1 MAEHFCDHGAYA
13 SALGTTPTWG
23 VPQEGDGSSKDAAT
37 ASAIAS
43 VVFASVPTT
52 GAISMCGASI
62 STSGVIGAANVNAA
76 ANALATNIN
85 ATTAAVSSAAAAGTP
100 QLRNLVFA
108 RGPAGGAPAG
118 TCQIMTRIGSATLNH
133 AANANVAIAQTLSPA
148 ATLSQLA
155 GGSGGC
161 WGWLINPAAMG
172 VASSI
177 AVVAYGALVTNP
189 YASASADA
197 PSVSALPTGADVIY
211 VRTGAGQ
218 TITLPVTQGIG
229 AGQTFSHRIVFDTN
243 TKWTGD
249 SGLGEIT
256 IGISTGGGDVAVR
269 LASNTSGLRRVVQ
282 AIKRG
287 GLRIH
292 YTAGPAFSGNAQL
305 RLYSASGNVSP
316 ALWQGVAF
324 SDVRGAGAAV
334 GASFRFEAGGVF
346 NVRLV
351 DCDYLDQTARSS
363 MTAPLGGTINDGCVA
378 EFDGCSFTFNNTSGA
393 DPGPW
398 WSGTIGPRSA
408 IRLRGCSLGGWAFGK
423 HRVFGPSSV
432 SDAAELSAIGC
443 TGINLGTSYVNLQNG
458 GLAQSGTATYSA
470 ITSAEPGQGYRYEY
484 RNGVVDWNPEAAPA
498 YPTLRALQQD
508 GATKWSIK
516 LDWFSTNNVVNP
528 AAPLTTPRLTAI
540 NRLATAARTVR
551 VDFLS
556 PQALNSFQVVLRV
569 QYVDS
574 GNVVRSES
582 TVGQATALAAS
593 GDTWDGAASYP
604 SHVAYRLQLTSSA
617 AIKQGTELAAWL
629 EMTDSP
635 PGGSGIQVFVDPEVA
650 IS

>member
-1 MAEHFCDHGAYA
+1 MAEFFCDHGAYA
-13 SALGTTPTWG
+13 SNLGSAPAWG
-23 VPQEGDGSSKDAAT
+23 VPQEGDGSSKNAAT
-37 ASAIAS
+37 TSAIAS
-43 VVFASVPTT
+43 VVFTSVPTT
-52 GAISMCGASI
+52 GVISMCGASI
-62 STSGVIGAANVNAA
+62 STSGVIGAASVDAA

-85 ATTAAVSSAAAAGTP
+85 ATTAAVSSAAAVGTP

-148 ATLSQLA
+148 ATLTQLA

-161 WGWLINPAAMG
+161 WGWLINPAALG

-177 AVVAYGALVTNP
+177 TAVNYGTLVANP
-189 YASASADA
+189 YASAASAT
-197 PSVSALPTGADVIY
+197 PSTSALPTGADVIY

-229 AGQTFSHRIVFDTN
+229 AAQTFSHRIVFDTN

-249 SGLGEIT
+249 SGLGEII
-256 IGISTGGGDVAVR
+256 IGISTGGGDVTVR
-269 LASNTSGLRRVVQ
+269 LASNSSGLRRVVQ

-287 GLRIH
+287 GLRIN
-292 YTAGPAFSGNAQL
+292 YTAGPSFSGNALL
-305 RLYSASGNVSP
+305 RLYSASGNASP

-334 GASFRFEAGGVF
+334 GASLRFEAGSIF

-363 MTAPLGGTINDGCVA
+363 IVTPLGGTINDGCVL

-398 WSGTIGPRSA
+398 WSGTLGPRSA
-408 IRLRGCSLGGWAFGK
+408 IRLRGCALSGWAFGK

-432 SDAAELSAIGC
+432 SDAGELSAIGC

-458 GLAQSGTATYSA
+458 TIAQSGTATYAA

-508 GATKWSIK
+508 GATKWAVK
-516 LDWFSTNNVVNP
+516 LDWFSTANVVHP
-528 AAPLTTPRLTAI
+528 AAPLTTPRLTVI
-540 NRLATAARTVR
+540 NRMATAVRTVML
-551 VDFLS
+551 DFFS
-556 PQALNSFQVVLRV
+556 PVALNEFQAVLRV

-582 TVGQATALAAS
+582 TMGQASALALSGEAWAGAS
-593 GDTWDGAASYP
+593 SYP
-604 SHVAYRLQLTSSA
+604 AHAAYRLQLTTSRA
-617 AIKQGTELAAWL
+617 VKQQTELAAWL

-635 PGGSGIQVFVDPEVA
+635 PGGSGVQVFVDPEAV
-650 IS
+650 IL